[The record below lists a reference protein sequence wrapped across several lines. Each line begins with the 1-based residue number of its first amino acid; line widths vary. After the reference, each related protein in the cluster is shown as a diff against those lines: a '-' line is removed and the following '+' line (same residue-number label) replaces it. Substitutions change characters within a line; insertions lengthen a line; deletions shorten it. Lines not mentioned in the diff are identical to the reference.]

1 MAIPK
6 KIFQTY
12 SSLAAL
18 HSDIRKNIE
27 KIQENHPDWEYTFFS
42 ESDVT
47 DFISDN
53 YGDYFLEMY
62 QRIDPGYGGTR
73 ADLFRYLLLFKVGG
87 VYLDVKSGLVKN
99 LNQIIKPEDTFL
111 LSHWGPDYKGWGQYP
126 ELEGKPEFQNWFIIS
141 APKHPFLG
149 ATIGDVIENIERY
162 SVKRF
167 GTGKIGGVRTTGP
180 IPYSKVIYK
189 LKSLYPCRII
199 DSEKEGIR
207 YSIFEDEANKLKHVD
222 VFKSHYS
229 KLSKP
234 IVSFEQKPLSELK
247 KSTGQTQQKD
257 DFSKPSRLY
266 FRGFEFFV
274 TKQRAPLTFI
284 CSHERSGTHFLI
296 NALEKNIGYASNNF

>member
-42 ESDVT
+42 ESDVA

-73 ADLFRYLLLFKVGG
+73 ADLFRYLLLFKIGG

-99 LNQIIKPEDTFL
+99 LNQIIKSEDTFL

-141 APKHPFLG
+141 VPEHPFLG

-162 SVKRF
+162 
-167 GTGKIGGVRTTGP
+167 
-180 IPYSKVIYK
+180 
-189 LKSLYPCRII
+189 
-199 DSEKEGIR
+199 
-207 YSIFEDEANKLKHVD
+207 
-222 VFKSHYS
+222 
-229 KLSKP
+229 
-234 IVSFEQKPLSELK
+234 
-247 KSTGQTQQKD
+247 
-257 DFSKPSRLY
+257 
-266 FRGFEFFV
+266 
-274 TKQRAPLTFI
+274 
-284 CSHERSGTHFLI
+284 
-296 NALEKNIGYASNNF
+296 